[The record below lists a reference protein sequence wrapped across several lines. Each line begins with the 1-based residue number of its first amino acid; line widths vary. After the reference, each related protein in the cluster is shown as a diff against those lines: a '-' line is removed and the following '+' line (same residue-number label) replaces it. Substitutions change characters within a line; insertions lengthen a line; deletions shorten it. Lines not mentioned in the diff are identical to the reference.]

1 MNKEYTILHISD
13 LHKSEEDSYN
23 DLFESMRKDSETYV
37 QQEISLPEIIVV
49 SGDIVEGAKDDD
61 ETPDDTIRKQYA
73 DAKIFLTALCNYFLG
88 GEKRRLIMVP
98 GNHDLNRPFS
108 KNVLVPSPK
117 DRKTDTRNIRQ
128 ENKTLDGRGKILRF
142 KQ

>member
-13 LHKSEEDSYN
+13 LHKSEEDSYD

-37 QQEISLPEIIVV
+37 QLGISLPKIIVV

-73 DAKIFLTALCNYFLG
+73 DAKVFLTSLCDTPYFLHLSFKQMILSDIS
-88 GEKRRLIMVP
+88 KR
-98 GNHDLNRPFS
+98 S
-108 KNVLVPSPK
+108 KNKKYK
-117 DRKTDTRNIRQ
+117 DVAKLKSIMTH
-128 ENKTLDGRGKILRF
+128 K
-142 KQ
+142 